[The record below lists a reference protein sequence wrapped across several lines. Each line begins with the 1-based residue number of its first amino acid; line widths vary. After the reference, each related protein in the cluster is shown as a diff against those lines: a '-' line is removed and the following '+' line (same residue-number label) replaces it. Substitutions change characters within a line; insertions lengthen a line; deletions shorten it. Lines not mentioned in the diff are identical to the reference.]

1 MTSNEINNF
10 VITDDGVWRSNG
22 IFKFRNMA
30 KKLSI
35 KFLRS
40 TSIASNYEA
49 ASTKLSGLNLSY
61 GEPAVVKYYEGAEE
75 DGNIR
80 LLLGI
85 GYQQGT
91 GNAVLEVA
99 SFESVQD
106 VKDAVTA
113 LGTKVGDLNDIKEG
127 VAKTSIVAA
136 INSLKGQI
144 QSAVSRGVTSVVAG
158 QGVSVDAADVNN
170 PKVSVKLDPAA
181 GNAATLSDAGLK
193 VTIPVSAEYSIT
205 KDSDSGDV
213 AAIYHLTKNGS
224 NVGAAITIPKDL
236 VVKSGSV
243 IVITEENK
251 DQFTGVEPAVEV
263 GDQVLQLVLTNN
275 EKININVKSLI
286 DIYTAGAYITIT
298 GNTVAVNY
306 ESLKT
311 QLTTD
316 LNVGDISTIRTDV
329 NTLKTTVGNST
340 SGLVKDVNT
349 LKGDKT
355 TEGSVAKAIEDLKS
369 AILGTATEDYDTLGE
384 VETKIKD
391 LQSSLS
397 TLDGEVLKSIEAAGI
412 ATVSSKAD
420 GKQTITVNSE
430 INDSAAGTVT
440 NKTYS
445 AKKIT
450 DIVSAFNIKS
460 ANSGTA
466 TTVTVESNT
475 LKVNVVTD
483 GSSIDIDDSGK
494 LAVSTIDG
502 GSF

>member
-136 INSLKGQI
+136 INSLKDQI
-144 QSAVSRGVTSVVAG
+144 QSAVSGGVTSVVAG

-263 GDQVLQLVLTNN
+263 GDQVLQLYKYLLM
-275 EKININVKSLI
+275 I
-286 DIYTAGAYITIT
+286 
-298 GNTVAVNY
+298 
-306 ESLKT
+306 
-311 QLTTD
+311 
-316 LNVGDISTIRTDV
+316 
-329 NTLKTTVGNST
+329 
-340 SGLVKDVNT
+340 
-349 LKGDKT
+349 
-355 TEGSVAKAIEDLKS
+355 
-369 AILGTATEDYDTLGE
+369 
-384 VETKIKD
+384 
-391 LQSSLS
+391 
-397 TLDGEVLKSIEAAGI
+397 
-412 ATVSSKAD
+412 
-420 GKQTITVNSE
+420 
-430 INDSAAGTVT
+430 
-440 NKTYS
+440 
-445 AKKIT
+445 
-450 DIVSAFNIKS
+450 
-460 ANSGTA
+460 
-466 TTVTVESNT
+466 
-475 LKVNVVTD
+475 
-483 GSSIDIDDSGK
+483 
-494 LAVSTIDG
+494 
-502 GSF
+502 

>member
-1 MTSNEINNF
+1 MKLIISSLLMMEY
-10 VITDDGVWRSNG
+10 GRSNG

-49 ASTKLSGLNLSY
+49 ASTKLSRLNLSY
-61 GEPAVVKYYEGAEE
+61 GEPAVVKYYEGDEE

-99 SFESVQD
+99 SFESVQG

-113 LGTKVGDLNDIKEG
+113 LDTKVGDLNDIKDG
-127 VAKTSIVAA
+127 VTKTSIVAA
-136 INSLKGQI
+136 INSLKDQI
-144 QSAVSRGVTSVVAG
+144 QSAVSGGVTSVVAG

-205 KDSDSGDV
+205 KDSDSGDA

-243 IVITEENK
+243 IVITEKNK

-263 GDQVLQLVLTNN
+263 RDQVLQLVLTNN

-440 NKTYS
+440 DKTYS

-460 ANSGTA
+460 ADSGTA

>member
-1 MTSNEINNF
+1 M
-10 VITDDGVWRSNG
+10 
-22 IFKFRNMA
+22 
-30 KKLSI
+30 
-35 KFLRS
+35 
-40 TSIASNYEA
+40 
-49 ASTKLSGLNLSY
+49 
-61 GEPAVVKYYEGAEE
+61 
-75 DGNIR
+75 
-80 LLLGI
+80 
-85 GYQQGT
+85 
-91 GNAVLEVA
+91 
-99 SFESVQD
+99 
-106 VKDAVTA
+106 
-113 LGTKVGDLNDIKEG
+113 
-127 VAKTSIVAA
+127 
-136 INSLKGQI
+136 
-144 QSAVSRGVTSVVAG
+144 
-158 QGVSVDAADVNN
+158 
-170 PKVSVKLDPAA
+170 
-181 GNAATLSDAGLK
+181 
-193 VTIPVSAEYSIT
+193 
-205 KDSDSGDV
+205 
-213 AAIYHLTKNGS
+213 
-224 NVGAAITIPKDL
+224 
-236 VVKSGSV
+236 
-243 IVITEENK
+243 
-251 DQFTGVEPAVEV
+251 TGVQTCALP
-263 GDQVLQLVLTNN
+263 
-275 EKININVKSLI
+275 IF
-286 DIYTAGAYITIT
+286 TIT

-316 LNVGDISTIRTDV
+316 LNVGDISTIRIDV

-384 VETKIKD
+384 VETEIKD

-440 NKTYS
+440 DKTYS

-460 ANSGTA
+460 ADSGTA